1 MKASIQKYT
10 FAIPKPYYT
19 TIYAETHTP
28 VTNENGLVSIAIGTG
43 TLVPWSIPFKDI
55 NWGAETYYLRTD
67 IDLSGGSTYTISSTQ
82 QLLSVPYSLTSKTA
96 VKADTASKAAV
107 ADMAKKI
114 MVRSYYGF
122 GDTGK
127 IEIFYFKTG
136 YSSPLSISAS
146 ELALSNKDMD
156 RLIVLSMEVGWGT
169 VTSNSTLEY
178 RGLKDGIT
186 YENRA
191 FNLGNDFFFG
201 LKIYFPEKT
210 EYYDKEGRIVYMLLE

>member
-1 MKASIQKYT
+1 MKKTITILVALFIWLSLAAQAPEKMSYQAVVRNEKGALVLNRTLGMKYT

-107 ADMAKKI
+107 ADMAKKNN
-114 MVRSYYGF
+114 G
-122 GDTGK
+122 
-127 IEIFYFKTG
+127 EII
-136 YSSPLSISAS
+136 LWIWRHRQ
-146 ELALSNKDMD
+146 N
-156 RLIVLSMEVGWGT
+156 
-169 VTSNSTLEY
+169 
-178 RGLKDGIT
+178 
-186 YENRA
+186 
-191 FNLGNDFFFG
+191 
-201 LKIYFPEKT
+201 
-210 EYYDKEGRIVYMLLE
+210 